1 MGLDAPQRTKRRTQ
15 GAAATQL
22 AGADA
27 PGCGPLRGARQQ
39 GTLSLRQQIY
49 EQVRSAGRI
58 SRAVLAKELE
68 VSPGS
73 VTPLVSDLLAADLLR
88 ELEDETQHVG
98 RGRPPVTLGVNPE
111 RGLVAG
117 LKISDHEYSA
127 ILVDLAGQ
135 PVAQATLPRAAD
147 IRSIKSLLD
156 ELSVLYARLLDSAGP
171 DAPPVLGVGL
181 GLPGMVEH
189 ASGLLRWSPI
199 LDARNVDLARAVS
212 DRLGLPVSVDN
223 DANLLTMAELWFGK
237 GRSLSDFAVVT
248 IEYGVG
254 LGLVVDHA
262 PYRGAHGFG
271 MELGHTKVQLDGAL
285 CRCGQRGCLEAY
297 VADFALVR
305 EAPIAL
311 DGALP
316 PRGEVLEALYNQAK
330 DGNEAARAI
339 FDRAGRYLAL
349 GLANVANLFDPR
361 RIILS
366 GSRMR
371 YDYLYAEEMLAEV
384 SGLTLNTP
392 PPIEVNAWDDL
403 VWARGAAALALSDL
417 TPRLM
422 G

>member
-1 MGLDAPQRTKRRTQ
+1 MGLDDSLVSITRL
-15 GAAATQL
+15 G
-22 AGADA
+22 GDDA
-27 PGCGPLRGARQQ
+27 PGCGPLRGARQS
-39 GTLSLRQQIY
+39 GTLPLRQQIY
-49 EQVRSAGRI
+49 EQVRSAGHI

-73 VTPLVSDLLAADLLR
+73 VTPLVSDLLSQNLLY
-88 ELEDETQHVG
+88 EVPDEAQHHG
-98 RGRPPVTLGVNPE
+98 RGRPPVALAVNAA

-117 LKISDHEYSA
+117 LKLSDHEHSA
-127 ILVDLAGQ
+127 LLVDLAGQ
-135 PVAQATLPRAAD
+135 PVASATLLRGDEVSSLSGLMDEVSA
-147 IRSIKSLLD
+147 LLD
-156 ELSVLYARLLDSAGP
+156 RVRDAAGP
-171 DAPPVLGVGL
+171 DAPPILHVALGM
-181 GLPGMVEH
+181 PGMIDH
-189 ASGLLRWSPI
+189 ASGNLRWSPI
-199 LDARNVDLARAVS
+199 VSDRNIDLSGLVS

-237 GRSLSDFAVVT
+237 GRGLSDFAVVT

-262 PYRGAHGFG
+262 PYRGAHGYG

-311 DGALP
+311 DGTLP
-316 PRGEVLEALYNQAK
+316 PRGEVLETLFEQAK
-330 DGNEAARAI
+330 DGNVAARAI
-339 FDRAGRYLAL
+339 FDRAARYLAL

-366 GSRMR
+366 GSRLR
-371 YDYLYAEEMLAEV
+371 YDFLYAPEMLSEITNHA
-384 SGLTLNTP
+384 LHTP
-392 PPIEVNAWDDL
+392 PPVEINTWDDL

-417 TPRLM
+417 TPRLLA
-422 G
+422 

>member
-1 MGLDAPQRTKRRTQ
+1 MVLDAPQDAQTDL
-15 GAAATQL
+15 AAS
-22 AGADA
+22 DA
-27 PGCGPLRGARQQ
+27 PGCGPLRGARQA
-39 GTLSLRQQIY
+39 GARPLRQQVY

-58 SRAVLAKELE
+58 SRAALAKELE

-73 VTPLVSDLLAADLLR
+73 VTPLVSDLLAGGLLR
-88 ELEDETQHVG
+88 ELEDDGSPTG
-98 RGRPPVTLGVNPE
+98 RGRPPVTLGVAPR

-117 LKISDHEYSA
+117 LKVSDHDYSA

-135 PVAQATLPRAAD
+135 PVAQATLPRAAEV
-147 IRSIKSLLD
+147 RSLAGLLG
-156 ELSVLYARLLDSAGP
+156 EVETLYARLRDAAGP
-171 DAPPVLGVGL
+171 EAPEVLGAGL
-181 GLPGMVEH
+181 GMPGMIDH
-189 ASGLLRWSPI
+189 SSGAMRWSPI
-199 LDARNVDLARAVS
+199 LGERDVDLARRVS
-212 DRLGLPVSVDN
+212 ERLGVPVSVDN
-223 DANLLTMAELWFGK
+223 DANILTMAELWFGR

-305 EAPIAL
+305 EAAVAL

-316 PRGEVLEALYNQAK
+316 PRGEVLGALYDQAK
-330 DGNEAARAI
+330 DGNAAARAI
-339 FDRAGRYLAL
+339 FDRAGRYLAV

-371 YDYLYAEEMLAEV
+371 YDFLYAEEMLAEV
-384 SGLTLNTP
+384 PGLTLNTP

-403 VWARGAAALALSDL
+403 VWARGAAALALADL
-417 TPRLM
+417 TPRLLA
-422 G
+422 

>member
-1 MGLDAPQRTKRRTQ
+1 MGFDVPLVPTARLGGDE
-15 GAAATQL
+15 
-22 AGADA
+22 A
-27 PGCGPLRGARQQ
+27 PGCGPLRGARQS
-39 GTLSLRQQIY
+39 GTLPLRQQIY
-49 EQVRSAGRI
+49 EQVRSAGHI

-73 VTPLVSDLLAADLLR
+73 VTPLVSDLLGQDLLY
-88 ELEDETQHVG
+88 EVADDSQHHG
-98 RGRPPVTLGVNPE
+98 RGRPPVTLAVNPR

-117 LKISDHEYSA
+117 LKLSDREHSA

-135 PVAQATLPRAAD
+135 PVASAT
-147 IRSIKSLLD
+147 IRRGTDVRNVAGLLD
-156 ELSVLYARLLDSAGP
+156 EVETLFARLTAST
-171 DAPPVLGVGL
+171 DARSPPVLGLAL
-181 GLPGMVEH
+181 GMPGMIDH
-189 ASGLLRWSPI
+189 ATGQMRWSPI
-199 LDARNVDLARAVS
+199 VS
-212 DRLGLPVSVDN
+212 DRDIDLAALVQARMGLPASVDN

-262 PYRGAHGFG
+262 PYRGGHGYG

-311 DGALP
+311 DGVLP
-316 PRGEVLEALYNQAK
+316 PRDEVLAALYAQAK
-330 DGNEAARAI
+330 DGNQAARAI
-339 FDRAGRYLAL
+339 FDRAARYLAV
-349 GLANVANLFDPR
+349 GLANVSNLFDPR

-371 YDYLYAEEMLAEV
+371 YDFLYAEEMLAEV
-384 SGLTLNTP
+384 PGLTLNTP

-403 VWARGAAALALSDL
+403 VWARGAAALALADL
-417 TPRLM
+417 TPRLLA
-422 G
+422 

>member
-1 MGLDAPQRTKRRTQ
+1 MGIEPSLQS
-15 GAAATQL
+15 ATHL
-22 AGADA
+22 AGDDA
-27 PGCGPLRGARQQ
+27 PGCGPLRGARQS
-39 GTLSLRQQIY
+39 GALSLRQQVY
-49 EQVRSAGRI
+49 ERVRSAGHI
-58 SRAVLAKELE
+58 SRAALAKELE

-73 VTPLVSDLLAADLLR
+73 VTPLVSDLLGQELLYEVR
-88 ELEDETQHVG
+88 DDAQHHG
-98 RGRPPVTLGVNPE
+98 RGRPPVTLAVNPK
-111 RGLVAG
+111 RGLVVG
-117 LKISDHEYSA
+117 LKLSDHEHSA
-127 ILVDLAGQ
+127 LLVDLAGQ
-135 PVAQATLPRAAD
+135 PVASATVRRGD
-147 IRSIKSLLD
+147 NVRSVAGLLD
-156 ELSVLYARLLDSAGP
+156 EVEQLLARLSEAAGP
-171 DAPPVLGVGL
+171 TAPPILAVGL
-181 GLPGMVEH
+181 GMPGMIDH
-189 ASGLLRWSPI
+189 TSGQLRWSPI
-199 LDARNVDLARAVS
+199 VNDRDINLAGAVS
-212 DRLGLPVSVDN
+212 ERMGLPASVDN
-223 DANLLTMAELWFGK
+223 DANLLTMAEMWFGK

-262 PYRGAHGFG
+262 PYRGAHGYG

-316 PRGEVLEALYNQAK
+316 PRGAVLEALYHQAK

-339 FDRAGRYLAL
+339 FDRAARYLAL

-371 YDYLYAEEMLAEV
+371 YDFLYAEEMLAEV
-384 SGLTLNTP
+384 PGLTLNKP
-392 PPIEVNAWDDL
+392 PPIELNAWDDL

-417 TPRLM
+417 TPRLLA
-422 G
+422 

>member
-1 MGLDAPQRTKRRTQ
+1 MGFDVPLRP
-15 GAAATQL
+15 ATQL
-22 AGADA
+22 GGDDA
-27 PGCGPLRGARQQ
+27 PGCGPLRGARQS
-39 GTLSLRQQIY
+39 GTLPLRQQIY
-49 EQVRSAGRI
+49 EQVRSAGHI

-73 VTPLVSDLLAADLLR
+73 VTPLVSDLLAQDLLY
-88 ELEDETQHVG
+88 EVADDSQHHG
-98 RGRPPVTLGVNPE
+98 RGRPPVTLAVNPR

-117 LKISDHEYSA
+117 LKLSDHEHSA

-135 PVAQATLPRAAD
+135 PVASATMLRGGGVRDVAG
-147 IRSIKSLLD
+147 LLD
-156 ELSVLYARLLDSAGP
+156 EVETLLAQLADAAGS
-171 DAPPVLGVGL
+171 DAPPIMGL
-181 GLPGMVEH
+181 GLGMPGMIDH
-189 ASGLLRWSPI
+189 ASGHLRWSPI
-199 LDARNVDLARAVS
+199 VS
-212 DRLGLPVSVDN
+212 DRDLDLAAAVTDRIGLPASVDN
-223 DANLLTMAELWFGK
+223 DANLLTMAELWFGR

-262 PYRGAHGFG
+262 PYRGGHGYG

-311 DGALP
+311 DGTLP
-316 PRGEVLEALYNQAK
+316 PRGEVLQALYEQAK
-330 DGNEAARAI
+330 GGNEAARAI
-339 FDRAGRYLAL
+339 FERAARYLAV
-349 GLANVANLFDPR
+349 GLANVSNLFDPR

-371 YDYLYAEEMLAEV
+371 YDFLYAEEMLAQV
-384 SGLTLNTP
+384 PNLTLNTP

-403 VWARGAAALALSDL
+403 VWARGAAALAMADL
-417 TPRLM
+417 TPRLLA
-422 G
+422 

>member
-1 MGLDAPQRTKRRTQ
+1 MQLDISIR
-15 GAAATQL
+15 AATQL
-22 AGADA
+22 GGDDA
-27 PGCGPLRGARQQ
+27 PGCGPLRGARQS
-39 GTLSLRQQIY
+39 GTLPLRQQIY
-49 EQVRSAGRI
+49 EQVRSAGHI

-73 VTPLVSDLLAADLLR
+73 VTPLVSDLLAQGLLY
-88 ELEDETQHVG
+88 EVPDESQHHG
-98 RGRPPVTLGVNPE
+98 RGRPPVTLAVTPR

-117 LKISDHEYSA
+117 LKLSDHEHSA
-127 ILVDLAGQ
+127 LLVDLAGQ
-135 PVAQATLPRAAD
+135 PVASAT
-147 IRSIKSLLD
+147 IRRGGDVRSVAGLLD
-156 ELSVLYARLLDSAGP
+156 EVEQLFAKLMENAGP
-171 DAPPVLGVGL
+171 DAPPILGVGL
-181 GLPGMVEH
+181 GMPGMIDH
-189 ASGLLRWSPI
+189 ATGHMRWSPI
-199 LDARNVDLARAVS
+199 VSDRDLDLAAAVS
-212 DRLGLPVSVDN
+212 DRMGLPASVDN

-262 PYRGAHGFG
+262 PYRGGHGYG

-311 DGALP
+311 DGTLP
-316 PRGEVLEALYNQAK
+316 PRGEVLETLYNQAK
-330 DGNEAARAI
+330 GGNEAAKAI
-339 FDRAGRYLAL
+339 FDRAARYLAV

-371 YDYLYAEEMLAEV
+371 YDFLYAEEMLSQV
-384 SGLTLNTP
+384 QGLTLNTP

-403 VWARGAAALALSDL
+403 VWARGAAALALADL
-417 TPRLM
+417 TPRLLA
-422 G
+422 

>member
-1 MGLDAPQRTKRRTQ
+1 MGFDVSLES
-15 GAAATQL
+15 ATQL
-22 AGADA
+22 GGDDA
-27 PGCGPLRGARQQ
+27 PGCGPLRGARQS
-39 GTLSLRQQIY
+39 GTHPLRQQIY
-49 EQVRSAGRI
+49 EQVRSAGHI

-73 VTPLVSDLLAADLLR
+73 VTPLVSDLLAQNLLYEVR
-88 ELEDETQHVG
+88 DDTQHHG
-98 RGRPPVTLGVNPE
+98 RGRPPVTLAVNAR

-117 LKISDHEYSA
+117 LKLSELDHSA
-127 ILVDLAGQ
+127 LLVDLAGR
-135 PVAQATLPRAAD
+135 PVASATVRRGED
-147 IRSIKSLLD
+147 VRSLSGLLD
-156 ELSVLYARLLDSAGP
+156 EVEQLFARLREAAGP
-171 DAPPVLGVGL
+171 DAPPIMGLGVGM
-181 GLPGMVEH
+181 PGMIDH
-189 ASGLLRWSPI
+189 ASGHLRWSPI
-199 LDARNVDLARAVS
+199 VS
-212 DRLGLPVSVDN
+212 DRDVDMARIVSERMGLPVSVDN

-262 PYRGAHGFG
+262 PYRGAHGYG

-311 DGALP
+311 DGTLP
-316 PRGEVLEALYNQAK
+316 PRGAVLETLFEQAK
-330 DGNEAARAI
+330 DGNVAARAI
-339 FDRAGRYLAL
+339 FDRAARYLAL

-366 GSRMR
+366 GSRLR
-371 YDYLYAEEMLAEV
+371 YDFLYAEEMLAEV
-384 SGLTLNTP
+384 ANHSLNRP
-392 PPIEVNAWDDL
+392 PPVEINTWDDL

-417 TPRLM
+417 TPRLLA
-422 G
+422 

>member
-1 MGLDAPQRTKRRTQ
+1 MGLDVEVLPP
-15 GAAATQL
+15 
-22 AGADA
+22 ADLGGSETS
-27 PGCGPLRGARQQ
+27 GCGPLRGAR
-39 GTLSLRQQIY
+39 LSATMPLKQQIY
-49 EQVRSAGRI
+49 ERVRSAGRI
-58 SRAVLAKELE
+58 SRAALAKELE

-88 ELEDETQHVG
+88 ELTDDSQHVG
-98 RGRPPVTLGVNPE
+98 RGRPPVTLGVNPGL
-111 RGLVAG
+111 GLVAG
-117 LKISDHEYSA
+117 LKVSDHEYSA
-127 ILVDLAGQ
+127 VLVDLAGQ
-135 PVAQATLPRAAD
+135 PVAQAAMPRAAD
-147 IRSIKSLLD
+147 VRSVAGLLD
-156 ELSVLYARLLDSAGP
+156 EVETLYGRLTVAAGTAA
-171 DAPPVLGVGL
+171 APILGAGL
-181 GLPGMVEH
+181 GMPGMIDH
-189 ASGLLRWSPI
+189 ATGRMRWSPI
-199 LDARNVDLARAVS
+199 VAERDVALADIVAQ
-212 DRLGLPVSVDN
+212 RLGVPVSVDN

-311 DGALP
+311 DGLLP
-316 PRGEVLEALYNQAK
+316 PRGEVLEALYGQAK
-330 DGNEAARAI
+330 GGNAAARAI
-339 FDRAGRYLAL
+339 FERAGRYLAL

-371 YDYLYAEEMLAEV
+371 YDFLYAEEMLAGV
-384 SGLTLNTP
+384 AGLTLNAP

-403 VWARGAAALALSDL
+403 VWARGAAALALSDV
-417 TPRLM
+417 TPRLV

>member
-1 MGLDAPQRTKRRTQ
+1 MGLDATQ
-15 GAAATQL
+15 TAATQL
-22 AGADA
+22 ADGAG
-27 PGCGPLRGARQQ
+27 PGCGPQRGARQS
-39 GTLSLRQQIY
+39 GSLPLKQLIY
-49 EQVRSAGRI
+49 ESVRSAGRI
-58 SRAVLAKELE
+58 SRAALAKELE

-73 VTPLVSDLLAADLLR
+73 VTPLVSDLLTSDLLR
-88 ELEDETQHVG
+88 ELEDDSQPVG
-98 RGRPPVTLGVNPE
+98 RGRPPVTLGVNPS

-117 LKISDHEYSA
+117 LKVSDHEYSA
-127 ILVDLAGQ
+127 LLVDLAGQ
-135 PVAQATLPRAAD
+135 PVAQAALPRRAE
-147 IRSIKSLLD
+147 IRTVDGLLEEID
-156 ELSVLYARLLDSAGP
+156 TLYVRLLDACGP
-171 DAPPVLGVGL
+171 GAPPVLAAGL
-181 GLPGMVEH
+181 GMPGMIDH
-189 ASGLLRWSPI
+189 ATGWLRWSPI
-199 LDARNVDLARAVS
+199 LSGRDLDLAGAVS

-223 DANLLTMAELWFGK
+223 DANLLTMAELWFGR

-262 PYRGAHGFG
+262 PYRGAHGYG

-305 EAPIAL
+305 EAAVAL
-311 DGALP
+311 DGELP
-316 PRGEVLEALYNQAK
+316 PRGQVLEALFAQAK

-339 FDRAGRYLAL
+339 FDRAGRYLAV

-371 YDYLYAEEMLAEV
+371 YDFLYAEEMLAEV
-384 SGLTLNTP
+384 PGLTLNTP

-403 VWARGAAALALSDL
+403 VWARGAAALALSDA
-417 TPRLM
+417 TPRLLA
-422 G
+422 

>member
-1 MGLDAPQRTKRRTQ
+1 MSLDEMGL
-15 GAAATQL
+15 AATQL
-22 AGADA
+22 VGADT
-27 PGCGPLRGARQQ
+27 PGCGPLRGARQASSA
-39 GTLSLRQQIY
+39 SLRQRIY

-58 SRAVLAKELE
+58 SRAALAKELE

-73 VTPLVSDLLAADLLR
+73 VTPLVSDLIATHLLR
-88 ELEDETQHVG
+88 ELEDETQHTG
-98 RGRPPVTLGVNPE
+98 RGRPPVTLGVNPD

-117 LKISDHEYSA
+117 LKVSDHEFSA
-127 ILVDLAGQ
+127 LLVDLAGH
-135 PVAQATLPRAAD
+135 PVAQATLLRAAES
-147 IRSIKSLLD
+147 RSVADLLRD
-156 ELSVLYARLLDSAGP
+156 VAMLYDRLMTAAGP
-171 DAPPVLGVGL
+171 GAPPVLGVGL
-181 GLPGMVEH
+181 GMPGMIDH
-189 ASGLLRWSPI
+189 ASGRMRWSPI
-199 LDARNVDLARAVS
+199 VAERDVDLQGLVS
-212 DRLGLPVSVDN
+212 AQLGLPVSVDN

-262 PYRGAHGFG
+262 PYRGAHGLG

-316 PRGEVLEALYNQAK
+316 PRGEVLATLYAQAK

-339 FDRAGRYLAL
+339 FDRAGRYLTL
-349 GLANVANLFDPR
+349 GIANVANLFDPR

-371 YDYLYAEEMLAEV
+371 YDFLYARELLEEVA
-384 SGLTLNTP
+384 GLTLNTP
-392 PPIEVNAWDDL
+392 PPIEVNAWDDF

-422 G
+422 A

>member
-1 MGLDAPQRTKRRTQ
+1 M
-15 GAAATQL
+15 
-22 AGADA
+22 ADA
-27 PGCGPLRGARQQ
+27 PGCGPLRRARQS
-39 GTLSLRQQIY
+39 GSLSLRQRIY

-58 SRAVLAKELE
+58 SRAALAKELR

-73 VTPLVSDLLAADLLR
+73 VTPPVSDLLAGGLLC
-88 ELEDETQHVG
+88 ELQDEGQPSG
-98 RGRPPVTLGVNPE
+98 RGRPPVTLGLNAR

-117 LKISDHEYSA
+117 MKVSDHEYSA
-127 ILVDLAGQ
+127 LLVDLAGQ
-135 PVAQATLPRAAD
+135 PVAQATLPRSGAD
-147 IRSIKSLLD
+147 RSVAGLLD
-156 ELSVLYARLLDSAGP
+156 DVATLLSRLSGAAGHG
-171 DAPPVLGVGL
+171 APPILGAGL
-181 GLPGMVEH
+181 GLPGMVDH
-189 ASGLLRWSPI
+189 TGGRLRWSPI
-199 LDARNVDLARAVS
+199 LAARDVDLAGAVS
-212 DRLGLPVSVDN
+212 ARLGLPVSVDN
-223 DANLLTMAELWFGK
+223 DANLLTMAELWFGR

-316 PRGEVLEALYNQAK
+316 PRSEVLETLYAQAK
-330 DGNEAARAI
+330 GGNEAARAI

-349 GLANVANLFDPR
+349 GLANVANLFDPN

-371 YDYLYAEEMLAEV
+371 YDYLYAAEMLAELP
-384 SGLTLNTP
+384 GLTLNTP
-392 PPIEVNAWDDL
+392 PPVEVNAWDDL

-417 TPRLM
+417 TPRLLA
-422 G
+422 

>member
-1 MGLDAPQRTKRRTQ
+1 M
-15 GAAATQL
+15 
-22 AGADA
+22 
-27 PGCGPLRGARQQ
+27 
-39 GTLSLRQQIY
+39 LSLKQQIY
-49 EQVRSAGRI
+49 EQIRSAGRI
-58 SRAVLAKELE
+58 SRAALAKALR

-88 ELEDETQHVG
+88 EPENAARHAG
-98 RGRPPVTLGVNPE
+98 RGRPPVTLAVNAQ

-117 LKISDHEYSA
+117 LKGSDHDYSA
-127 ILVDLAGQ
+127 VLVDLAGQ
-135 PVAQATLPRAAD
+135 PVAGATLPRAAES
-147 IRSIKSLLD
+147 RSVASMLD
-156 ELSVLYARLLDSAGP
+156 EVDCLYSRLLCAAGP
-171 DAPPVLGVGL
+171 QMPPVLGAGL
-181 GLPGMVEH
+181 GMPGMVDH
-189 ASGLLRWSPI
+189 ASGRLRWSPI
-199 LDARNVDLARAVS
+199 VDERDVDLAALVS
-212 DRLGLPVSVDN
+212 ARLGLPASVDN

-262 PYRGAHGFG
+262 PYRGAHGLG

-311 DGALP
+311 NGELP
-316 PRGEVLEALYNQAK
+316 RRGEILESLFRQAK

-371 YDYLYAEEMLAEV
+371 YDFLYAEEMLAEV
-384 SGLTLNTP
+384 ASLTLNPP
-392 PPIEVNAWDDL
+392 PPIEVHAWDDL

-422 G
+422 S

>member
-1 MGLDAPQRTKRRTQ
+1 MGLDGLPPTSTDL
-15 GAAATQL
+15 GGT
-22 AGADA
+22 DS
-27 PGCGPLRGARQQ
+27 PGCGPLRGARQS
-39 GTLSLRQQIY
+39 GTLPLKQQVY
-49 EQVRSAGRI
+49 ERVRSAGRI
-58 SRAVLAKELE
+58 SRAALAKELE

-73 VTPLVSDLLAADLLR
+73 VTPLVSDLLGADLLR
-88 ELEDETQHVG
+88 ELEDDSQPVG
-98 RGRPPVTLGVNPE
+98 RGRPPVTLGVNAG

-117 LKISDHEYSA
+117 LKVSDHEYSA
-127 ILVDLAGQ
+127 LLVDLAGQ
-135 PVAQATLPRAAD
+135 PVAQATLPRAAEV
-147 IRSIKSLLD
+147 RSVAGLLD
-156 ELSVLYARLLDSAGP
+156 EVETLYARLLDAAGP
-171 DAPPVLGVGL
+171 GAAPVLGAGL
-181 GLPGMVEH
+181 GMPGMIDH
-189 ASGLLRWSPI
+189 TTGRLRWSPI
-199 LDARNVDLARAVS
+199 VAERDMALADLVTK
-212 DRLGLPVSVDN
+212 RLGVPVSVDN

-316 PRGEVLEALYNQAK
+316 PRGEVLETLFRQAK

-349 GLANVANLFDPR
+349 GLGNVANLFDPR

-371 YDYLYAEEMLAEV
+371 YDFLYAEEMLAEV
-384 SGLTLNTP
+384 AGLTLNAP

-417 TPRLM
+417 TPRLLA
-422 G
+422 

>member
-1 MGLDAPQRTKRRTQ
+1 MLLDVAPPETEL
-15 GAAATQL
+15 AAGEAQ
-22 AGADA
+22 
-27 PGCGPLRGARQQ
+27 GCGPLRGARHAAAM
-39 GTLSLRQQIY
+39 TLRSQVY

-58 SRAVLAKELE
+58 SRAALAKELG

-73 VTPLVSDLLAADLLR
+73 VTPVVSDLLAGGLLR
-88 ELEDETQHVG
+88 EMPDGEPPAG
-98 RGRPPVTLGVNPE
+98 RGRPPVTLGVEPR

-117 LKISDHEYSA
+117 LKVSDHDYSA

-135 PVAQATLPRAAD
+135 PVAQASLPRAGE
-147 IRSIKSLLD
+147 IRSVAGLLD
-156 ELSVLYARLLDSAGP
+156 EVATLYARLRAAAGP
-171 DAPPVLGVGL
+171 GAPEVLGAGL
-181 GLPGMVEH
+181 GMPGMVDH
-189 ASGLLRWSPI
+189 ATGRMRWSPI
-199 LDARNVDLARAVS
+199 VGERDVALAALVS
-212 DRLGLPVSVDN
+212 ARLGLPVSVDN
-223 DANLLTMAELWFGK
+223 DANILTMADLWFGG

-305 EAPIAL
+305 EAAVAL

-316 PRGEVLEALYNQAK
+316 PRGEVLGALYDQAK
-330 DGNEAARAI
+330 AGNVAARAI

-371 YDYLYAEEMLAEV
+371 YDFLYAEEMLAEV
-384 SGLTLNTP
+384 PGLTLGPP

-417 TPRLM
+417 TPRLLA
-422 G
+422 

>member
-1 MGLDAPQRTKRRTQ
+1 MSLDAIPRP
-15 GAAATQL
+15 ATQL
-22 AGADA
+22 GSDDS
-27 PGCGPLRGARQQ
+27 PGCGPLRGARQS
-39 GTLSLRQQIY
+39 GSLPLRQQIY
-49 EQVRSAGRI
+49 EQVRSAGHI

-73 VTPLVSDLLAADLLR
+73 VTPLVSDLLALDLLY
-88 ELEDETQHVG
+88 EVVDDAQHHG
-98 RGRPPVTLGVNPE
+98 RGRPPVALAIRPD

-117 LKISDHEYSA
+117 LKLSDHEHSA
-127 ILVDLAGQ
+127 ILADLAGQ
-135 PVAQATLPRAAD
+135 PVASAKMRRGDAVRTVAG
-147 IRSIKSLLD
+147 LLD
-156 ELSVLYARLLDSAGP
+156 EVADLLAQLARAAGP
-171 DAPPVLGVGL
+171 DAPPILGL
-181 GLPGMVEH
+181 GLGMPGMIDH
-189 ASGLLRWSPI
+189 ATGRLRWSPI
-199 LDARNVDLARAVS
+199 VADRDLDLAAAVAA
-212 DRLGLPVSVDN
+212 RTGLPASVDN
-223 DANLLTMAELWFGK
+223 DANLLTMAELWFGR

-311 DGALP
+311 DGTLP
-316 PRGEVLEALYNQAK
+316 PRGAVLEALYEQAK
-330 DGNEAARAI
+330 GGNEAARAI
-339 FDRAGRYLAL
+339 FTRAARYLAL
-349 GLANVANLFDPR
+349 GLANVSNLFDPR

-371 YDYLYAEEMLAEV
+371 YDFLYAEEMLAEV
-384 SGLTLNTP
+384 PGLTLNTP

-417 TPRLM
+417 TPRLLA
-422 G
+422 